1 MASKGRLNMTSPYLN
16 TPTRTE
22 AEARAARAIRSYA
35 GEDLDKAV
43 LRQENEEKRKA
54 KLRFELACREAVAA
68 LEDGG
73 RSQFIITD
81 ANGLFTDLLGDW
93 WADVPSGEE

>member
-1 MASKGRLNMTSPYLN
+1 MTSTYLAR
-16 TPTRTE
+16 PTRTE
-22 AEARAARAIRSYA
+22 AEARAARTIRSYV

-54 KLRFELACREAVAA
+54 KLRFELACREAVSA

-73 RSQFIITD
+73 RSDHIITD
-81 ANGLFTDLLGDW
+81 AKGLFADFLGDW
-93 WADVPSGEE
+93 WADVDGGQDNG